1 MQDIMQ
7 NYESIRQV
15 INDVTLMDNRFLN
28 KALDGNIPATQRMLR
43 IMLNNDKIKVRK
55 VGVQQW
61 LQNLY
66 GHSAQLDILAEDEN
80 GIQFNVEIQR
90 NDEGA
95 SVKRARFYCG
105 ALDMHF
111 LDTGEKYEALP
122 EAYVIF
128 ITENDVLKKGWPLY
142 NVQRCLT
149 DNGEVFEDGSHVV
162 YVNAACQDDTPLGRL
177 MQELNCKDPNKMH
190 YKELADT
197 VNYFKTTKEGEVNM
211 TSVIEIYAENKAKE
225 AVAKAEKQ
233 AAKKAAKATKKAA
246 EKAAHQSNV
255 EFAKNLLA
263 EGMSEEFIVR
273 TTKLSEEEVRALAA
287 KQSA

>member
-80 GIQFNVEIQR
+80 GTQFNVEIQR

-95 SVKRARFYCG
+95 SAKRARFYCG

-111 LDTGEKYEALP
+111 LDTGEKYDALP

-162 YVNAACQDDTPLGRL
+162 YVNAACQENTPFGRL
-177 MQELNCKDPNKMH
+177 MQDLNCKDPAKMH
-190 YKELADT
+190 YKELADR
-197 VNYFKTTKEGEVNM
+197 VNYFKISKEGEIDM
-211 TSVIEIYAENKAKE
+211 TDIIEAYAKNYAEK
-225 AVAKAEKQ
+225 VAEKV
-233 AAKKAAKATKKAA
+233 A
-246 EKAAHQSNV
+246 EETARKSNV

-263 EGMSEEFIVR
+263 EGMSEELIVR
-273 TTKLSEEEVRALAA
+273 TTKLSLEEVRALAT

>member
-1 MQDIMQ
+1 ML
-7 NYESIRQV
+7 S
-15 INDVTLMDNRFLN
+15 LN
-28 KALDGNIPATQRMLR
+28 S
-43 IMLNNDKIKVRK
+43 LNFP
-55 VGVQQW
+55 
-61 LQNLY
+61 
-66 GHSAQLDILAEDEN
+66 LDILAEDEN
-80 GIQFNVEIQR
+80 GTEFNVEIQR

-95 SVKRARFYCG
+95 SAKRARFYCG

-128 ITENDVLKKGWPLY
+128 ITENDVLKKGWPIY
-142 NVQRCLT
+142 NVQRCIT

-162 YVNAACQDDTPLGRL
+162 YVNAACQDDTSLGRL
-177 MQELNCKDPNKMH
+177 MQDLNCKDPAKIH
-190 YKELADT
+190 YKELADR
-197 VNYFKTTKEGEVNM
+197 VNYFKTSKEGEINM
-211 TSVIEIYAENKAKE
+211 TDIIEMYAKNYAEK
-225 AVAKAEKQ
+225 V
-233 AAKKAAKATKKAA
+233 A

-255 EFAKNLLA
+255 EVAKNLLA

>member
-1 MQDIMQ
+1 MLDIMQ
-7 NYESIRQV
+7 NYENIRQ
-15 INDVTLMDNRFLN
+15 IIHDVTLMNNRFLN

-43 IMLNNDKIKVRK
+43 VILKNDKIKVRK

-80 GIQFNVEIQR
+80 GTQFNVEIQR

-95 SVKRARFYCG
+95 SVQRARFYCG

-122 EAYVIF
+122 DAYVIF
-128 ITENDVLKKGWPLY
+128 ITESDVFKEGRPLY
-142 NVQRCLT
+142 NIHRYI
-149 DNGEVFEDGSHVV
+149 DENGKAFGDGSHIV

-177 MQELNCKDPNKMH
+177 MQDFNCNDPAKMH
-190 YKELADT
+190 YKELADR
-197 VNYFKTTKEGEVNM
+197 VNYFKTSKEGEIDM
-211 TSVIEIYAENKAKE
+211 TDIIEAYANNK
-225 AVAKAEKQ
+225 
-233 AAKKAAKATKKAA
+233 A
-246 EKAAHQSNV
+246 EKAAAKAAEEATHQSNV
-255 EFAKNLLA
+255 EVAKNLLM
-263 EGMSEEFIVR
+263 EGMSEDFIVR
-273 TTKLSEEEVRALAA
+273 TTKLSLEEVRALAA

>member
-1 MQDIMQ
+1 MHR
-7 NYESIRQV
+7 SVKR
-15 INDVTLMDNRFLN
+15 
-28 KALDGNIPATQRMLR
+28 IPKTPYTATS
-43 IMLNNDKIKVRK
+43 
-55 VGVQQW
+55 
-61 LQNLY
+61 LY
-66 GHSAQLDILAEDEN
+66 S
-80 GIQFNVEIQR
+80 
-90 NDEGA
+90 GA
-95 SVKRARFYCG
+95 SAKRARFYCG

-177 MQELNCKDPNKMH
+177 MQDLNCKDPNKMH

-197 VNYFKTTKEGEVNM
+197 VNYFKSTKEGEANM

-225 AVAKAEKQ
+225 AVAKAEK
-233 AAKKAAKATKKAA
+233 KAAKATKKAA

-255 EFAKNLLA
+255 EFA
-263 EGMSEEFIVR
+263 G
-273 TTKLSEEEVRALAA
+273 
-287 KQSA
+287 

>member
-1 MQDIMQ
+1 M
-7 NYESIRQV
+7 
-15 INDVTLMDNRFLN
+15 N

-61 LQNLY
+61 LRNLY

-80 GIQFNVEIQR
+80 GTQFNVEIQR

-95 SVKRARFYCG
+95 SAKRARFYCG

-128 ITENDVLKKGWPLY
+128 IMEHDVLKKGWPLY
-142 NVQRCLT
+142 NVQRCLIG
-149 DNGEVFEDGSHVV
+149 NGEVFEDGSHVVHVV

-177 MQELNCKDPNKMH
+177 M
-190 YKELADT
+190 
-197 VNYFKTTKEGEVNM
+197 
-211 TSVIEIYAENKAKE
+211 
-225 AVAKAEKQ
+225 
-233 AAKKAAKATKKAA
+233 
-246 EKAAHQSNV
+246 
-255 EFAKNLLA
+255 
-263 EGMSEEFIVR
+263 
-273 TTKLSEEEVRALAA
+273 
-287 KQSA
+287 

>member
-43 IMLNNDKIKVRK
+43 IMLNNDKIKVHK

-80 GIQFNVEIQR
+80 GTQFNVEIQR

-95 SVKRARFYCG
+95 SAKRARFYCG

-111 LDTGEKYEALP
+111 LDTGEKYKALP

-177 MQELNCKDPNKMH
+177 M
-190 YKELADT
+190 
-197 VNYFKTTKEGEVNM
+197 
-211 TSVIEIYAENKAKE
+211 
-225 AVAKAEKQ
+225 
-233 AAKKAAKATKKAA
+233 
-246 EKAAHQSNV
+246 
-255 EFAKNLLA
+255 
-263 EGMSEEFIVR
+263 
-273 TTKLSEEEVRALAA
+273 
-287 KQSA
+287 